1 MVKILTI
8 FMLLLV
14 STNVFAEWTWV
25 GISPD
30 GEITAYAD
38 LKTIRKNGNK
48 VKMWSFF
55 DYKTIKIFSGDNT
68 KYLSSRNLNEFDCKN
83 QTLTTITFTWFS
95 ENMLNGQIVYN
106 DEISNTHPVDEIP
119 PDSMSHGLFKIACG
133 KRK

>member
-1 MVKILTI
+1 
-8 FMLLLV
+8 MLLLV

-30 GEITAYAD
+30 GKITAYAD

-95 ENMLNGQIVYN
+95 ENMLNGRIVYN

-119 PDSMSHGLFKIACG
+119 PDSTSHGLFKIACG